1 MTNVKTQIEGKVIAQ
16 NKNKVSIFKTFI
28 SGIWKNNPGLCQLL
42 GLCPLLAVTS
52 TAVSALGLASATLL
66 VICLSSIIISMLRK
80 LIFKE
85 VRIPIYVLFIA
96 TLVTLVRF
104 YTQAYFPDLYSQLG
118 IYLALIVSNCIIMG
132 RAEAF
137 AKNNNALLSFF
148 DALGSGI
155 GFAIVLFVVGA
166 IREIL
171 GQGTFMSGASLLFG
185 EFGKQFEYT
194 LFDADY
200 TIMVAILPPGG
211 FFVLAF
217 LIAYK
222 NFLANY
228 KRNKIENSYKIN
240 SKMI

>member
-1 MTNVKTQIEGKVIAQ
+1 MNNNIETVEGKLSDKAP
-16 NKNKVSIFKTFI
+16 KNSIVKVLFQ
-28 SGIWKNNPGLCQLL
+28 GIWKNNPGLCQLL

-52 TAVSALGLASATLL
+52 TAVSALGLALATLVVL
-66 VICLSSIIISMLRK
+66 CMSSIVISLLRK
-80 LIFKE
+80 IIYKE

-96 TLVTLVRF
+96 SLVTIVRS
-104 YTQAYFPDLYSQLG
+104 YVEAYLPDLYSELG

-137 AKNNNALLSFF
+137 AKNNNPIYSFF
-148 DALGSGI
+148 DALGNGL
-155 GFAIVLFVVGA
+155 GFSIVLFVVGS

-171 GQGTFMSGASLLFG
+171 GQGTFMLGAASLLGSFG
-185 EFGKQFEYT
+185 QGLECT
-194 LFDADY
+194 LIDSDY

-222 NFLANY
+222 NFAANY
-228 KRNKIENSYKIN
+228 KRNRLENSYKIN
-240 SKMI
+240 SKIL